1 MALSPGDTLGPYK
14 IQALVGKG
22 GMGEVYRAHDSR
34 LNRDVAIKVSNVEFT
49 ERFTREARAIA
60 ALNHTN
66 ICHLYDV
73 APNYL
78 VMEYVEGETLQG
90 PMPLGDALPILRQII
105 DGIEAAH
112 EKGIVHRDLKPANIK
127 VTPAGVVKILDF
139 GLAKAML
146 QGSGSGPSI
155 DDSPTLAVVD
165 ATQVGMLVGTAAYMS
180 PEQAKGKA
188 ADQRADIWAFG
199 VIVHELLTGKTMFRG
214 DTVVE
219 ILGRG
224 TQQQS
229 RYHARA
235 RAGASAL
242 ALVPGERA

>member
-1 MALSPGDTLGPYK
+1 
-14 IQALVGKG
+14 
-22 GMGEVYRAHDSR
+22 
-34 LNRDVAIKVSNVEFT
+34 
-49 ERFTREARAIA
+49 
-60 ALNHTN
+60 
-66 ICHLYDV
+66 
-73 APNYL
+73 
-78 VMEYVEGETLQG
+78 
-90 PMPLGDALPILRQII
+90 MPLGDALPILRQII

-146 QGSGSGPSI
+146 QGSGSGPSM

-199 VIVHELLTGKTMFRG
+199 VIVHELLTGKSHVPRRHRRRDSG
-214 DTVVE
+214 P
-219 ILGRG
+219 G

-229 RYHARA
+229 RYLAGA